1 MISKSEKSVLSW
13 LVLIAGLGTG
23 LFISPSIST
32 DPINIPKLTLLIPL
46 GFSIIGLLLFNLKG
60 LLANVNKVFLTLLSL
75 FLLQI
80 TLVLLIVDSPFT
92 QQFYGTNGRN
102 TGYLA
107 YASLIFIALG
117 ASIAAS
123 DNLVKNFSYSLIA
136 FGAISA
142 VYGILQTTGNDPIK
156 WNNPYN
162 SVITFLGNPNFA
174 SSALGM
180 SAVVAFSFFL
190 SSNKNRLLQL
200 VLAMQIFISILLT
213 FRSNS
218 QQGFLV
224 FAAGSAIVLGIYI
237 RSHHKLSKKPI
248 VFTYLGVLS
257 FIGILTVL
265 GMLNHGPLGS
275 ILYKLSVRQRGF
287 YWNAAKEMMASHPFF
302 GVGLDSY
309 GDWYLAKRSANA
321 AFHTPFT
328 QSNSAHSIFFD
339 LGATGGFPLF
349 IINILLTIFAAISI
363 YKVLNRQSQFNWFFA
378 AISGAWVAY
387 EAQAVIS
394 INQLGLG
401 VWGWTLMGLIIGY
414 EFSTRPTTLD
424 ETNEIPKNRF
434 KQGRSTSK
442 AKNNPSKAL
451 GGLGLG
457 AIIGLI
463 IAIPIFQNDANFR
476 QAVSG
481 QDAEVAIKAALASP
495 EDLDRTIRIADRLQ
509 VSGLNQQAETLITHI
524 LKENPRSITAWR
536 IRYKLVEPGSAAF
549 EEAKK
554 QINYLNP
561 RLPLK

>member
-1 MISKSEKSVLSW
+1 MISKSEKSILSW

-23 LFISPSIST
+23 LFITPSIST
-32 DPINIPKLTLLIPL
+32 DPINVPKLTLLIFL
-46 GFSIIGLLLFNLKG
+46 GFSIIGLLIFNTKG
-60 LLANVNKVFLTLLSL
+60 LLTNVNRTFLILLSL

-117 ASIAAS
+117 ASVAAS

-136 FGAISA
+136 FGAICA
-142 VYGILQTTGNDPIK
+142 VYGILQATGNDPVK

-180 SAVVAFSFFL
+180 SAVVAFAFFL
-190 SSNKNRLLQL
+190 NNNKNRLLQL
-200 VLAMQIFISILLT
+200 LLSVQIFSSILLT
-213 FRSNS
+213 FKSNS

-237 RSHHKLSKKPI
+237 RSHSKLSKKPI
-248 VFTYLGVLS
+248 FLSYLGILS
-257 FIGILTVL
+257 FFGVLTIL
-265 GMLNHGPLGS
+265 GMLNQGPLGS
-275 ILYKLSVRQRGF
+275 FLYKTSVRQRGF
-287 YWNAAKEMMASHPFF
+287 YWNSAKEMMLSHPIF

-321 AFHTPFT
+321 AFYSPDT
-328 QSNSAHSIFFD
+328 QSNSAHNIFLD
-339 LGATGGFPLF
+339 LGSTGGFPLF
-349 IINILLTIFAAISI
+349 LINIALSVLTVIAI
-363 YKVLNRQSQFNWFFA
+363 YKLVKRLTQFNWAFA

-387 EAQAVIS
+387 EAQALIS

-401 VWGWTLMGLIIGY
+401 IWGWILMGLIIGY
-414 EFSTRPTTLD
+414 EFSTRPAPLN
-424 ETNEIPKNRF
+424 ESKEIPKSKF
-434 KQGRSTSK
+434 KQGRS
-442 AKNNPSKAL
+442 ANNQKINLSRTF

-457 AIIGLI
+457 ALIGLV
-463 IAIPIFQNDANFR
+463 IAIPIFQNDAIFR
-476 QAVSG
+476 KAVSG
-481 QDAEVAIKAALASP
+481 QDAEVAIKAALANP
-495 EDLDRTIRIADRLQ
+495 EDLNRTIQIADRLQ
-509 VSGLNQQAETLITHI
+509 VSGLNQQAESLISHV

-536 IRYKLVEPGSAAF
+536 IRLKLVEPGSAAF

-561 RLPLK
+561 RILLK

>member
-1 MISKSEKSVLSW
+1 MISKIEKSILSW

-32 DPINIPKLTLLIPL
+32 DPVNLPKLTLLIPI
-46 GFSIIGLLLFNLKG
+46 GFSIIGLLLFNFKG
-60 LLANVNKVFLTLLSL
+60 LFANVNKVFLILLSL
-75 FLLQI
+75 FFIQI

-123 DNLVKNFSYSLIA
+123 DSLVKNFSYSLIA
-136 FGAISA
+136 FGTISA
-142 VYGILQTTGNDPIK
+142 VYGILQTTGNDPVK

-174 SSALGM
+174 SSSLGM
-180 SAVVAFSFFL
+180 SAVVAFALFL
-190 SSNKNRLLQL
+190 QNNKNRLLQL
-200 VLAMQIFISILLT
+200 FLVVQILISILLT

-237 RSHHKLSKKPI
+237 QSHHILSKKPI
-248 VFTYLGVLS
+248 FYSYLGVLS
-257 FIGILTVL
+257 FFGIFTVL
-265 GMLNHGPLGS
+265 GMLNQGPLGTV
-275 ILYKLSVRQRGF
+275 LYKTSVRQRGF
-287 YWNAAKEMMASHPFF
+287 YWDSAKEMMLSRPFF

-309 GDWYLAKRSANA
+309 GDWYLSTRSANA
-321 AFHTPFT
+321 AFYSPDT
-328 QSNSAHSIFFD
+328 QSNSAHNIFLD
-339 LGATGGFPLF
+339 LGSTGGIPLF
-349 IINILLTIFAAISI
+349 IVNIALSILTAVAI
-363 YKVLNRQSQFNWFFA
+363 YKLVKRLTKFNWYFA

-401 VWGWTLMGLIIGY
+401 VWGWILMGLIIGY
-414 EFSTRPTTLD
+414 EFTTRPAPLD
-424 ETNEIPKNRF
+424 DSREIPKKGF

-442 AKNNPSKAL
+442 AKGNPSKAL

-476 QAVSG
+476 KAVSG
-481 QDAEVAIKAALASP
+481 QDADVAIKAALASP
-495 EDLDRTIRIADRLQ
+495 EDLDRTIRVADRLQ
-509 VSGLNQQAETLITHI
+509 VSGLNQQADELVTHV
-524 LKENPRSITAWR
+524 LENNPRSITAWR
-536 IRYKLVEPGSAAF
+536 IRLKIAEPGTQRY
-549 EEAKK
+549 EEARN
-554 QINYLNP
+554 QINFLNP
-561 RLPLK
+561 RIPIK

>member
-1 MISKSEKSVLSW
+1 MITKSEKIVLSW
-13 LVLIAGLGTG
+13 LVLIAGLGIG
-23 LFISPSIST
+23 LFITPTVST

-46 GFSIIGLLLFNLKG
+46 VFSISGLLLFNLKG
-60 LLANVNKVFLTLLSL
+60 LLAHVNKVFLILLSL
-75 FLLQI
+75 FLIQI
-80 TLVLLIVDSPFT
+80 SLVLLIVDSPFT

-107 YASLIFIALG
+107 YASLIFLALG
-117 ASIAAS
+117 ASVAVS
-123 DNLVKNFSYSLIA
+123 ENLLKNFSYSLIA
-136 FGAISA
+136 FGAVSA
-142 VYGILQTTGNDPIK
+142 VYGILQTTGNDPVK

-180 SAVVAFSFFL
+180 SAVVSFSL
-190 SSNKNRLLQL
+190 LLHSNKNRLLQI
-200 VLAMQIFISILLT
+200 VLAIQILTSVLLT

-237 RSHHKLSKKPI
+237 RSHRKLSKKPI
-248 VFTYLGVLS
+248 YFSYLGVLS
-257 FIGILTVL
+257 FFGILTVL
-265 GMLNHGPLGS
+265 GMLNQGPLGAV
-275 ILYKLSVRQRGF
+275 LYKTSVRQRGF
-287 YWNAAKEMMASHPFF
+287 YWNSAKEIMLSHPFF

-321 AFHTPFT
+321 AFYSPDT
-328 QSNSAHSIFFD
+328 QSNSAHNIFLD
-339 LGATGGFPLF
+339 LGSTGGFPLF
-349 IINILLTIFAAISI
+349 IINIALSVLTAIAI
-363 YKVLNRQSQFNWFFA
+363 YKLAKRLTHFNWAFA

-414 EFSTRPTTLD
+414 EFSTRPAQLD
-424 ETNEIPKNRF
+424 ESREIPKNKF
-434 KQGRSTSK
+434 KQGRATNK
-442 AKNNPSKAL
+442 VNNNNSRAL
-451 GGLGLG
+451 GGFGLG

-476 QAVSG
+476 KAVSG
-481 QDAEVAIKAALASP
+481 QDAGVAIKAALANP
-495 EDLDRTIRIADRLQ
+495 EDLNRTIQIADRLQ
-509 VSGLNQQAETLITHI
+509 VSGLNQQADELVTHV
-524 LKENPRSITAWR
+524 LENNPRSITAWR
-536 IRYKLVEPGSAAF
+536 IRLKIAEPGTQRY

-554 QINYLNP
+554 QINNLNP
-561 RLPLK
+561 RLPLE

>member
-1 MISKSEKSVLSW
+1 MISKSEKSALS
-13 LVLIAGLGTG
+13 LLILIAGLGTG

-32 DPINIPKLTLLIPL
+32 DPINIPKLTLLIPI
-46 GFSIIGLLLFNLKG
+46 GVSIFGILILNLKG
-60 LLANVNKVFLTLLSL
+60 LLAATNKKFLVLLIL

-80 TLVLLIVDSPFT
+80 TLVLLIVDSPFS

-123 DNLVKNFSYSLIA
+123 DNLVKKFSYSLIV
-136 FGAISA
+136 FGTICAL
-142 VYGILQTTGNDPIK
+142 YGIFQTTGNDPIK

-180 SAVVAFSFFL
+180 SAVVAFSLFL
-190 SSNKNRLLQL
+190 NSNKNRLLQIG
-200 VLAMQIFISILLT
+200 LAIQILTSILLT

-224 FAAGSAIVLGIYI
+224 FAAGSAIVIGIYI
-237 RSHHKLSKKPI
+237 RSHRKLSRKPI
-248 VFTYLGVLS
+248 FFSYLGILG
-257 FIGILTVL
+257 FFGILAVL
-265 GMLNHGPLGS
+265 GMLNHGPLGP

-321 AFHTPFT
+321 AFHTPYT

-339 LGATGGFPLF
+339 LGATGGIPLF
-349 IINILLTIFAAISI
+349 VINIALTILTAIAI
-363 YKVLNRQSQFNWFFA
+363 YKLAKRLTYFNWFFA
-378 AISGAWVAY
+378 GISGAWVAY

-401 VWGWTLMGLIIGY
+401 VWGWALMGLIIGY
-414 EFSTRPTTLD
+414 EFSTRPVTTN
-424 ETNEIPKNRF
+424 ETREIPKNKF
-434 KQGRSTSK
+434 KLRRAGNREK
-442 AKNNPSKAL
+442 RNLPKVL
-451 GGLGLG
+451 GGIGLG
-457 AIIGLI
+457 AFIGLF

-476 QAVSG
+476 KAVSG
-481 QDAEVAIKAALASP
+481 QDANVAIKATLASP
-495 EDLDRTIRIADRLQ
+495 EDLDRTTLIAARLQ
-509 VSGLNQQAETLITHI
+509 ESGLIKQADDLIAHV
-524 LKENPRSITAWR
+524 LESNPRSIAAWR
-536 IRYKLVEPGSAAF
+536 VRLQIAEPGT
-549 EEAKK
+549 ERYNEAKEK
-554 QINYLNP
+554 INKLNP
-561 RLPLK
+561 RLPLE

>member
-1 MISKSEKSVLSW
+1 MISKSEKSALSL

-32 DPINIPKLTLLIPL
+32 DPINIPKLTLLIIL
-46 GFSIIGLLLFNLKG
+46 SFSIIGILILNLKG
-60 LLANVNKVFLTLLSL
+60 LLAATNKTFLILLSL

-80 TLVLLIVDSPFT
+80 TLVLLIVDSPFS

-123 DNLVKNFSYSLIA
+123 DNLVKNFSYSLIV
-136 FGAISA
+136 FGTICA
-142 VYGILQTTGNDPIK
+142 VYGILQTTGNDPVK

-180 SAVVAFSFFL
+180 SAVVAFSLFL
-190 SSNKNRLLQL
+190 NSSRNRLLQIG
-200 VLAMQIFISILLT
+200 LAIQIITSILLT

-237 RSHHKLSKKPI
+237 RSHQKLSKKPI
-248 VFTYLGVLS
+248 FFSYLGILS
-257 FIGILTVL
+257 FFGILAVL
-265 GMLNHGPLGS
+265 GMLNHGPLGPL
-275 ILYKLSVRQRGF
+275 LYKLSVRQRGF

-321 AFHTPFT
+321 AFHTPYT

-339 LGATGGFPLF
+339 LGATGGIPLF
-349 IINILLTIFAAISI
+349 IINIALTILTAIAI
-363 YKVLNRQSQFNWFFA
+363 YKLAKRLTQFNWFFA

-401 VWGWTLMGLIIGY
+401 VWGWALMGLIIGY
-414 EFSTRPTTLD
+414 EFYTRPVTPDKTR
-424 ETNEIPKNRF
+424 EIPKNKF
-434 KQGRSTSK
+434 KQGRGGNK
-442 AKNNPSKAL
+442 EKNNLSKVL

-457 AIIGLI
+457 AFIGLV
-463 IAIPIFQNDANFR
+463 IAIPIFQSDANFR
-476 QAVSG
+476 KAVSG
-481 QDAEVAIKAALASP
+481 QDADVAIKATLASP
-495 EDLDRTIRIADRLQ
+495 EDLDRTTLIAGRLRE
-509 VSGLNQQAETLITHI
+509 SGLTQQADDLITHV
-524 LKENPRSITAWR
+524 LESNPRSIAAWR
-536 IRYKLVEPGSAAF
+536 VRLQMAEPGT
-549 EEAKK
+549 ERYNEAKE
-554 QINYLNP
+554 QINKLNP
-561 RLPLK
+561 RLPLE

>member
-1 MISKSEKSVLSW
+1 MISKSEKSILSG

-23 LFISPSIST
+23 LFITPSIST
-32 DPINIPKLTLLIPL
+32 DPINVPKLTLLIFL
-46 GFSIIGLLLFNLKG
+46 GFSIIGLLIFNIKG
-60 LLANVNKVFLTLLSL
+60 LLANLNKAFLILLSL
-75 FLLQI
+75 FLIQI
-80 TLVLLIVDSPFT
+80 TLVLLLVDSPFT

-117 ASIAAS
+117 ASVAAS

-136 FGAISA
+136 FGAICA
-142 VYGILQTTGNDPIK
+142 VYGTLQATGNDPVK

-180 SAVVAFSFFL
+180 SAVVAFAFFL
-190 SSNKNRLLQL
+190 NNNKNRLLQL
-200 VLAMQIFISILLT
+200 LLSVQIFSSILLT
-213 FRSNS
+213 FKSNS

-224 FAAGSAIVLGIYI
+224 FAAGSAVVLGIYI

-248 VFTYLGVLS
+248 YFSYLGVLS
-257 FIGILTVL
+257 FFGIFTIL
-265 GMLNHGPLGS
+265 GMLNHGPLGTF
-275 ILYKLSVRQRGF
+275 LYKTSVRQRGF
-287 YWNAAKEMMASHPFF
+287 YWNSAKEMMLSHPFF

-321 AFHTPFT
+321 AFYSPDT
-328 QSNSAHSIFFD
+328 QSNSAHNIFLD
-339 LGATGGFPLF
+339 LGSTGGFPLF
-349 IINILLTIFAAISI
+349 IINLALSILTAIAI
-363 YKVLNRQSQFNWFFA
+363 YKLAKRLTQFNWAFA

-414 EFSTRPTTLD
+414 EFSTRRDPLG
-424 ETNEIPKNRF
+424 ESKEIPKNGF
-434 KQGRSTSK
+434 KQGRVTNK
-442 AKNNPSKAL
+442 ANNNLSKAL
-451 GGLGLG
+451 GGVGLG
-457 AIIGLI
+457 ALIGLV

-476 QAVSG
+476 TAVSG

-495 EDLDRTIRIADRLQ
+495 EDLNRTIQIADRLQ
-509 VSGLNQQAETLITHI
+509 ASGLNQQADELVTHV
-524 LKENPRSITAWR
+524 LEKNPRSITAWR
-536 IRYKLVEPGSAAF
+536 IRIKIAEPVTQGY

-554 QINYLNP
+554 QINNLNP

>member
-1 MISKSEKSVLSW
+1 MISKSEKRILAW
-13 LVLIAGLGTG
+13 LVLVAGLGTG

-32 DPINIPKLTLLIPL
+32 DPVNIPKLSFLIPM

-60 LLANVNKVFLTLLSL
+60 LLASVNKVFLTLLSL

-107 YASLIFIALG
+107 YASLIFLALG

-123 DNLVKNFSYSLIA
+123 DNFVKNFSYSLIA
-136 FGAISA
+136 FGTISA
-142 VYGILQTTGNDPIK
+142 VYGILQTTGNDPVK

-180 SAVVAFSFFL
+180 SAVVAFSLFL
-190 SSNKNRLLQL
+190 QSNKNRLLQL
-200 VLAMQIFISILLT
+200 VLVVQITISILLT

-224 FAAGSAIVLGIYI
+224 FAAGSSIVLGIYI
-237 RSHHKLSKKPI
+237 RSHRKLSKKPI
-248 VFTYLGVLS
+248 FYSYLGILS
-257 FIGILTVL
+257 VFGILTIL
-265 GMLNHGPLGS
+265 GMLNQGPFGP

-287 YWNAAKEMMASHPFF
+287 YWNAAKEMMTSHPFF

-349 IINILLTIFAAISI
+349 IINISLTILAAISI
-363 YKVLNRQSQFNWFFA
+363 YKLFIRQTQFNWSFA

-401 VWGWTLMGLIIGY
+401 VWGWALMGLIIGY
-414 EFSTRPTTLD
+414 EFSTRTTVI
-424 ETNEIPKNRF
+424 NESKENPKSKF
-434 KQGRSTSK
+434 KKGFPSNKQNNNLSK
-442 AKNNPSKAL
+442 VV
-451 GGLGLG
+451 GGLSLG
-457 AIIGLI
+457 AIIGLVF
-463 IAIPIFQNDANFR
+463 AVPIFQSDANFR
-476 QAVSG
+476 KAVSG
-481 QDAEVAIKAALASP
+481 QDADVAIRAALASP
-495 EDLDRTIRIADRLQ
+495 EDLDRTIRIADRLLA
-509 VSGLNQQAETLITHI
+509 SGLNQQAEI
-524 LKENPRSITAWR
+524 LVSHVLEENPRSITAWK

-554 QINYLNP
+554 QINNLDP
-561 RLPLK
+561 KLPIK